1 MRREQQP
8 PRQVLQPGQLPAL
21 PPWRLPRRPFGL
33 PLFLELLCAGTGF
46 FLPLFGALLDAA
58 HRAQALGA
66 VRSNGLAAVL
76 AQGLGALVQAHR
88 AKGGELAQLHAVQ
101 PLVGAGRHAHA
112 ALTALP
118 RGDYHAGLAVR
129 QVLLLQG
136 TCTAGFFALAAGK
149 ALVGEAGQIAA
160 VVQGIVRHGGL
171 ELPGALVQQQAEVCT
186 AVLVGAQ
193 AGQHAQQLFGA
204 ALGAVAHL
212 LEHLAAGELL
222 DVVGGFV
229 RLIGQR
235 EAGLKHR
242 FPKNSTRRVSSAR
255 SWSAQVSFS
264 HSPQGSG
271 PARSFVQG
279 QIGQRLPGKGRDA
292 GAHHGVLRADFSQPI
307 QMVSL
312 SVSAAEVSRSTC
324 SGEGRCSGCGIRRR
338 TDRSRCRGPS
348 P

>member
-1 MRREQQP
+1 M
-8 PRQVLQPGQLPAL
+8 
-21 PPWRLPRRPFGL
+21 
-33 PLFLELLCAGTGF
+33 
-46 FLPLFGALLDAA
+46 
-58 HRAQALGA
+58 
-66 VRSNGLAAVL
+66 
-76 AQGLGALVQAHR
+76 QAHR

-118 RGDYHAGLAVR
+118 RGDHHAGLAVR

-149 ALVGEAGQIAA
+149 ALVGETGQIAA

-186 AVLVGAQ
+186 AVLVAAE

-242 FPKNSTRRVSSAR
+242 FPEELHQAGQLGPQLVGAGVVL
-255 SWSAQVSFS
+255 ALAAGGQVQ
-264 HSPQGSG
+264 HDL
-271 PARSFVQG
+271 FVQG

-292 GAHHGVLRADFSQPI
+292 GAHHGVFAGRLLTADPDGIVVGVGGRGVALHLLRRGGDAAAAAYGDAQTAVGAGVPVLDEVGTGKNLIAVGADILAGRAGFAVRVQVPA
-307 QMVSL
+307 L
-312 SVSAAEVSRSTC
+312 AAVDLRMGGLHQCIHRSSCKKAHTITPFLRST
-324 SGEGRCSGCGIRRR
+324 
-338 TDRSRCRGPS
+338 
-348 P
+348 